1 MRILTEAEYERRLE
15 EARLKG
21 YEEAAEQIRRD
32 QRENDFREDIW
43 RAIRDIREDTDRKT
57 RMILME
63 LEKLGIHDPFE
74 PPKYTGTCVEKSTTV
89 AKGTTIGTAPDGS
102 PIVYTGR

>member
-15 EARLKG
+15 QARMKG

-43 RAIRDIREDTDRKT
+43 RAVMETRQDLDRQIRALRDVMKASG
-57 RMILME
+57 MP
-63 LEKLGIHDPFE
+63 DPFE
-74 PPKYTGTCVEKSTTV
+74 PKMACSPWQSSCVPDNC
-89 AKGTTIGTAPDGS
+89 IPTA
-102 PIVYTGR
+102 Y